1 MRRFPQYS
9 IIARENR
16 LIQLGICDERT
27 RAADARLIRVFSAV
41 NVLHGGLYL
50 RKVGLNTERASVQ
63 AKQVLLSGIVLSCSH
78 SI

>member
-9 IIARENR
+9 IIAGENR

-27 RAADARLIRVFSAV
+27 RAADARLIRVTV
-41 NVLHGGLYL
+41 NVPHGGLYL